1 METLVQKPALEI
13 AVTSAAGARTAQLAG
28 ADRVELCAALE
39 LGGVTP
45 SQGLIA
51 AVAESTGGD
60 LPVHV
65 LVRPRAGGF
74 CYSEDELRTYSLE
87 LRAVAAQGVA
97 GAVIGTLKSSGAVDK
112 EATRRL
118 MAATWDV
125 DPGLCIT
132 FHRAIDQA
140 DDVEAAMA
148 SLLDLGVQR
157 ILTSGQAAAAREGST
172 VLRRM
177 VELAAGRLEIMA
189 GGGVGVGD
197 IGHLAAIVGV
207 DAVHLSAKAVQHP
220 AAGSVLPLG
229 SADGGAH
236 FGTDA
241 RIVAEAV
248 AAVRAARGSL
258 WAGV

>member
-1 METLVQKPALEI
+1 METPTPKPALEI
-13 AVTSAAGARTAQLAG
+13 AVTSAGGARTAHLAG

-51 AVAESTGGD
+51 AVAESTGGT

-74 CYSEDELRTYSLE
+74 AYSAEELRTYELE

-97 GAVIGTLKSSGAVDK
+97 GVVIGALDAGGAVDVA
-112 EATRRL
+112 ATGRL
-118 MAATWDV
+118 MAAAWDV

-140 DDVEAAMA
+140 GDVEAAVA
-148 SLLDLGVQR
+148 ALLGLGVQR
-157 ILTSGQAAAAREGST
+157 VLTSGQASAAREGT
-172 VLRRM
+172 GALRRM
-177 VELAAGRLEIMA
+177 VDLTRGRLEIMA
-189 GGGVGVGD
+189 GGGVEIGD
-197 IGHLAAIVGV
+197 IGMLAAGVGV
-207 DAVHLSAKAVQHP
+207 DAVHLSAKAVRTP
-220 AAGSVLPLG
+220 AGGAVLALG
-229 SADGGAH
+229 SADGGTH

-248 AAVRAARGSL
+248 ATVRAVRRSIG
-258 WAGV
+258 AGV